1 MAPEATTD
9 LVISAGEIEKFGYCA
24 LNWWLYRQG
33 VEGRDNALALGEG
46 RHGRLAA
53 TLEAIRTGEERAKD
67 EERVVLYLAVASTI
81 LSLLGLMVLKAWS
94 IALGQTLAVVA
105 LIWLLAAIYFLYRAE
120 VVTIP
125 EEKLLSERI
134 LVAFAMAATLA
145 ALFSV
150 STAFV
155 DDAGLGAVLEVLA
168 LLWLILASLFLYRSL
183 AHLEGAR
190 KARAGAAVGPGAV
203 EYLDGRGSAVLT
215 SRRYGLSGKPDY
227 VLAVD
232 GRHIPVEFKGGRT
245 PRGPLFS
252 HILQVAAYCL
262 LLEEQYGLPVPYG
275 VLRYG
280 KVHHEIDFSP
290 ELRELLLNKLGEMR
304 RLAAAGVVH
313 RNHNRPGK
321 CVGCSRRYACPEKL
335 A

>member
-1 MAPEATTD
+1 MASEATTA

-33 VEGRDNALALGEG
+33 VEGRDEALAVGER

-53 TLEAIRTGEERAKD
+53 ALEAIRAGEEKAKD
-67 EERVVLYLAVASTI
+67 EERIVLYLAAASTI
-81 LSLLGLMVLKAWS
+81 LSLLGLTLLAAWT
-94 IALGQTLAVVA
+94 IALGRILAVVA
-105 LIWLLAAIYFLYRAE
+105 LIWLLVAVYFLYQAE
-120 VVTIP
+120 VVTTT

-134 LVAFAMAATLA
+134 MVAFAMGATLA

-150 STAFV
+150 STSFV
-155 DDAGLGAVLEVLA
+155 KDAGLGAILEVLA
-168 LLWLILASLFLYRSL
+168 LLWLVFASFFLYRSL
-183 AHLEGAR
+183 AHVEGAR
-190 KARAGAAVGPGAV
+190 RARAGAAVGPGGV
-203 EYLDGRGSAVLT
+203 EYFDGAGSPVLT
-215 SRRYGLSGKPDY
+215 SRKYGLSGRPDY
-227 VLAVD
+227 VLALD

-262 LLEEQYGLPVPYG
+262 LLEEHHGLPVPYG

-280 KVHHEIDFSP
+280 KVHHEIDFTP
-290 ELRELLLNKLGEMR
+290 ELRGLLLNKLGEMR
-304 RLAAAGVVH
+304 RLAAEGVVH